1 MDVGKKSILEKYYL
15 FYLSESP
22 VTFLKQLIKQSFY
35 KPEDSS
41 GLDRC
46 YFWEKYLMEMLHIN
60 LRTQFVFTDFAFV
73 IPMWKEILLISL
85 PFSLGFYIRK
95 RLGRKKWCS
104 EKGI

>member
-1 MDVGKKSILEKYYL
+1 MNVGKKSILEKYYL

-22 VTFLKQLIKQSFY
+22 VTFLKQRIRQSFY

-60 LRTQFVFTDFAFV
+60 LRTQFVFTWLCFCHSYMERNPFNFFTLFFGFLYQ
-73 IPMWKEILLISL
+73 KET
-85 PFSLGFYIRK
+85 G
-95 RLGRKKWCS
+95 KK
-104 EKGI
+104 KMV